1 MKLFFEVQRREL
13 LQTLYQKYQ
22 DLPKYVIV
30 KKLEELSIPKRMP
43 WPCLRKG
50 QLWKGSLVPE
60 EDGWKCQKR
69 SVGGWLEDQLI
80 VSASKLVKWSP
91 HSA

>member
-30 KKLEELSIPKRMP
+30 KKLEELSVPKRML
-43 WPCLRKG
+43 WPSLRKG
-50 QLWKGSLVPE
+50 QVLKGSLLPE
-60 EDGWKCQKR
+60 EDG
-69 SVGGWLEDQLI
+69 
-80 VSASKLVKWSP
+80 
-91 HSA
+91 